1 MYKCTC
7 PDYAVRYNMCKH
19 IHAVCKVQKES
30 NIGVQAEHTSDNLVV
45 DEWREIEANVHV
57 EQLPTFSR
65 SSSSKSGNKEE
76 SRALLSE
83 LALHLNDEE
92 GNEEEEAA
100 VIVEGLRII
109 KAKLAA
115 IQARKSLVGANSLDA
130 LNRPIQKEPS
140 NKSIQKQMR
149 FVTIKKPRQAHRL
162 SLAKPTSV
170 ERRDIGLSLIR
181 PRLEVW
187 SCDANTRSDESD
199 AVGNMQEEAVEWG
212 YEKKGA
218 ECSNQEVSSKRGE
231 NEEAAVQMG
240 VGVSEGE
247 GGRRVGQS
255 ECMTTSTI
263 DNVSAS
269 PL

>member
-1 MYKCTC
+1 MQGAKGNQHWC
-7 PDYAVRYNMCKH
+7 PSRAH
-19 IHAVCKVQKES
+19 
-30 NIGVQAEHTSDNLVV
+30 NLVK

-57 EQLPTFSR
+57 EQLSTFSR
-65 SSSSKSGNKEE
+65 SSSTKSGNKEE

-140 NKSIQKQMR
+140 NKSIQKQLR
-149 FVTIKKPRQAHRL
+149 FVTIKKPRQAHTR

-240 VGVSEGE
+240 VRVSEGE